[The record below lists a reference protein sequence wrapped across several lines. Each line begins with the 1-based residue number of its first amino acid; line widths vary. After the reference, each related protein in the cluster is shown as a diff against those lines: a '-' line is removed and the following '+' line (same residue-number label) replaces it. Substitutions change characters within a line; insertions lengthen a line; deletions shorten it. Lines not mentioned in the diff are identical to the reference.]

1 MAAQFDLVIRNG
13 TVVDGTGADAR
24 EADLAVQDGRIA
36 ALGRIPGAGREE
48 IDATGLAVMPGFVDI
63 HTHYDGQAT
72 WDDRF
77 RPSSGHG
84 VTTVLMGNCGVGFA
98 PCRPQDREILMRV
111 MEGVE
116 DIPEL
121 VMREGLPW
129 SWQSF
134 PEYLDALSQRRCDID
149 FATQLP
155 HAPLRVF
162 VMGRRGVDRERA
174 TASDMATMASLV
186 QEGLEAGALG
196 FSTSRSLF
204 HRTPDGALTPTITAA
219 EEELAAIAQAMGRI
233 GKGVIQLLDDFED
246 TTPEGA
252 TEFAMLRRLVQA
264 SGRPLSFTLLD
275 ISIYP
280 GRWQTLLR
288 EVERANRDGL
298 AIRGQVAARPVAILY
313 GLELSFHPFSTCS
326 SYRGVA
332 NLPLAEKLVR
342 LRDPALRRRLL
353 LEEPEYSNPN
363 MLAFMRNV
371 GNMFVLG
378 DPPNY
383 TPPSEQ
389 RLDVRAASLGLSP
402 LELAYD
408 LLVSG
413 DGRTILFHPGAN
425 YSDCSDANMAAMLRH
440 ENTVIA
446 LGDGGA
452 HYGLICDA
460 SYTTHALTYWTRDRK
475 SERWPLAWTVQQL
488 SDVPARTVG
497 LGDRGR
503 LRPGYKADI
512 NLVDL
517 DRLQVAAPHPVHNLP
532 GGGRRLEQKAEGYR
546 ATIVSGAV
554 TYRDGE
560 FTGALP
566 GRLVRGARAAP
577 ETTASLNLEKV
588 A

>member
-1 MAAQFDLVIRNG
+1 MAAHFDLVVRSGTIADGNG
-13 TVVDGTGADAR
+13 GELF
-24 EADLAVQDGRIA
+24 EADVAVLDGRIA
-36 ALGRIPGAGREE
+36 EIGPVAGAGREE
-48 IDATGLAVMPGFVDI
+48 IDASGLLVTPGFVDI

-72 WDDRF
+72 WDERF
-77 RPSSGHG
+77 SPSSGHG

-98 PCRPQDREILMRV
+98 PCRPQDRETLMSV

-116 DIPEL
+116 DIPEI

-129 SWQSF
+129 NWQSF
-134 PEYLDALSQRRCDID
+134 PDYLDALGRRHCDID
-149 FATQLP
+149 FATQVP

-162 VMGRRGVDRERA
+162 VMGRRGVDREPA
-174 TASDMATMASLV
+174 TADDMAAMAALV
-186 QEGLEAGALG
+186 AEGLEAGALG

-204 HRTPDGALTPTITAA
+204 HRRPDGALTPTITAA
-219 EEELAAIAQAMGRI
+219 EEELSAIARAMGRA
-233 GKGVIQLLDDFED
+233 GKGVIQLLDDFQD
-246 TTPEGA
+246 TTDEGS
-252 TEFAMLRRLVQA
+252 TEFAMLRRLVTQ

-298 AIRGQVAARPVAILY
+298 AIRGQVSARPVAILY
-313 GLELSFHPFSTCS
+313 GLELSFHPFSTCP
-326 SYRGVA
+326 SYREVA
-332 NLPLAEKLVR
+332 DLPLAQKLAR
-342 LRDPALRRRLL
+342 LRDPGLRARLL
-353 LEEPEYSNPN
+353 KEEPVYSNPN

-371 GNMFVLG
+371 ANMFVLG

-383 TPPSEQ
+383 TPPAEQ
-389 RLDVRAASLGLSP
+389 RLDARAAALGVTP

-408 LLVSG
+408 LLVSEE
-413 DGRTILFHPGAN
+413 GRTLLFHPGAN
-425 YSDCSDANMAAMLRH
+425 YTGCSDASMASMLRH
-440 ENTVIA
+440 ENTVMA

-475 SERWPLAWTVQQL
+475 GEHWPLSWTVQQL
-488 SDVPARTVG
+488 TDVPARAIG

-503 LRPGYKADI
+503 LAPGYKADM
-512 NLVDL
+512 NLIDF
-517 DRLQVAAPHPVHNLP
+517 DRLRISAPHAVHNLP

-546 ATIVSGAV
+546 ATIVGGAI

-560 FTGALP
+560 ATGTLP
-566 GRLVRGARAAP
+566 GRLVRGAR
-577 ETTASLNLEKV
+577 
-588 A
+588 